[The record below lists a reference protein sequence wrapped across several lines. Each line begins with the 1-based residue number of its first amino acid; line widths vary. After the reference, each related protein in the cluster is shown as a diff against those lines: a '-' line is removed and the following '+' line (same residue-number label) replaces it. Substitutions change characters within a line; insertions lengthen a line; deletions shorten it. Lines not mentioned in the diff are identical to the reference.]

1 MTAAAPT
8 VPLSALVRD
17 GSTAE
22 HEAAEGS
29 TFMSELLDGRI
40 SPDGYAHYLA
50 VLRPVYEALERVGR
64 EMAADPLVAAV
75 LDPDL
80 ERLAALDAD
89 LA

>member
-40 SPDGYAHYLA
+40 SPDG
-50 VLRPVYEALERVGR
+50 
-64 EMAADPLVAAV
+64 
-75 LDPDL
+75 
-80 ERLAALDAD
+80 
-89 LA
+89 